1 MAESETGD
9 PRIVTRPERNAAT
22 SFRDNAGG
30 PPSKAET
37 YQGRPQD
44 LEQGGWQGVDGNST
58 FASRKA
64 GDPGK
69 PKGTPGHSSNTT
81 LAQRAAAAKKAVTK
95 QQKADDAE
103 DKAVSSAGTKRTTKQ
118 ARRS

>member
-9 PRIVTRPERNAAT
+9 PRIVSRPERNAAT
-22 SFRDNAGG
+22 SQRDNAGG
-30 PPSKAET
+30 PPDPAQA

-44 LEQGGWQGVDGNST
+44 LEQGGWKGEDGNST

-69 PKGTPGHSSNTT
+69 PKATPGHASNTT
-81 LAQRAAAAKKAVTK
+81 LAQRAKAVAKAQAK

-103 DKAVSSAGTKRTTKQ
+103 DKAVTSSRTTTKR
-118 ARRS
+118 ARKS

>member
-9 PRIVTRPERNAAT
+9 PRIVSRPERNAAT

-30 PPSKAET
+30 PPDPAQA

-44 LEQGGWQGVDGNST
+44 LEQGGWKGVDGNST
-58 FASRKA
+58 LASRAA

-69 PKGTPGHSSNTT
+69 PKGTPGHPSNTT
-81 LAQRAAAAKKAVTK
+81 LAQRAAAAKKAATK
-95 QQKADDAE
+95 QQKADDSE
-103 DKAVSSAGTKRTTKQ
+103 DKAVTASRTTTKR
-118 ARRS
+118 ARKS